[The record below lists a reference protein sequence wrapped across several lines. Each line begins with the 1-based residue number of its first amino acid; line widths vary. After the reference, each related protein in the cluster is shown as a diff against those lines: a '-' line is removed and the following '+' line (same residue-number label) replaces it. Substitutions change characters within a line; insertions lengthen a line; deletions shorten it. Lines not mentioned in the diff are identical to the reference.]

1 MKKNIIFLL
10 ASFFILKINAQE
22 TELNLVKTTINTLF
36 LGMRNS
42 DSVMLKSC
50 FTDSAILQT
59 ITNKNGNVLVKT
71 EDVLNFLKTISSL
84 PKGFADERISFEN
97 IKIDNELASVW
108 APYQFFANGKFS
120 HCGVNSFQ
128 LVKVNGFWK
137 IQYIIDTRRKENCL

>member
-84 PKGFADERISFEN
+84 PKGFADERISKNLKHPPF
-97 IKIDNELASVW
+97 
-108 APYQFFANGKFS
+108 
-120 HCGVNSFQ
+120 
-128 LVKVNGFWK
+128 
-137 IQYIIDTRRKENCL
+137 